1 MSTPSLSHQ
10 LRVPTILA
18 AILTSA
24 IAACAGTLYNFKAFR
39 TGQYP
44 TTNLVSDSQGN
55 LYGMTSG
62 GGSYGAG
69 TIFELEPTS
78 DGGWKHDILYEF
90 RGRTDGTGPQGG
102 LTFGPDGNLYGPT
115 AAGGQYGYGTVFELA
130 RNNGKWQE
138 AVLFSFSGGTNGYR
152 PGSRLAFDTEGN
164 IYGTTP
170 EGDPCGSGIVF
181 QLSKSQGRWAE
192 QVLFSTCNNDS
203 GYPNSVIV
211 GKDGNLYGT
220 TSFYGP
226 YDGGVAFE
234 IVREQDNK
242 WFERTIYAF
251 GKTDSDAS
259 RPDGGLIFDAD
270 GNLYGTSSAGGNH
283 CNPIGCGAVFELSPT
298 SVGAWRETLLY
309 SFTGGSDGGRPEGG
323 LVFGTD
329 GNLYGTTSQGG
340 DVKCVIHGSTG
351 CGTLFKLA
359 PESSHQWTETVLHE
373 FERDARGTTP
383 FSTPILDSSGNLYA
397 TTQGGYNEGV
407 VFEVTQKNGQW
418 QERVLENF
426 RAGDGGFP
434 TAPPTLAEGGKMFGT
449 TSGDGAYGDIEIGGY
464 GAVYELLPGEHE
476 TVREVV
482 IHNFNGKDGAVPLSS
497 VILDGKG
504 NLYGTTQRGGGTG
517 CGVVF
522 QLSQTFGNVA

>member
-1 MSTPSLSHQ
+1 M
-10 LRVPTILA
+10 
-18 AILTSA
+18 
-24 IAACAGTLYNFKAFR
+24 
-39 TGQYP
+39 
-44 TTNLVSDSQGN
+44 
-55 LYGMTSG
+55 
-62 GGSYGAG
+62 
-69 TIFELEPTS
+69 
-78 DGGWKHDILYEF
+78 
-90 RGRTDGTGPQGG
+90 
-102 LTFGPDGNLYGPT
+102 
-115 AAGGQYGYGTVFELA
+115 
-130 RNNGKWQE
+130 
-138 AVLFSFSGGTNGYR
+138 
-152 PGSRLAFDTEGN
+152 
-164 IYGTTP
+164 
-170 EGDPCGSGIVF
+170 
-181 QLSKSQGRWAE
+181 
-192 QVLFSTCNNDS
+192 
-203 GYPNSVIV
+203 
-211 GKDGNLYGT
+211 
-220 TSFYGP
+220 
-226 YDGGVAFE
+226 AFE

-522 QLSQTFGNVA
+522 QLSQRRERGMRPFFTPFPKATAAARRTVWCSTLPEICMEQPATVAPPVTAWSLSYRPVQMAHGRKGSCTPSPAAATVVVRLEDSFSTTPEPYTAVYGGNNGCQTNWTTGCGTVFEMNPSSNGWTFTVLYTFNGNDGGKPSGGSRLRS